1 MKRLSGLLIMLTLV
15 PANAQWEEYSR
26 SPDGDMVHYYDATQL
41 VRAQNTFKL
50 PIKVEYDPPVV
61 SLRSDL
67 RVASGVMHY
76 EFDCANQQVRVLS
89 IKGFTEG
96 NLEGEMSLTSDEM
109 PEWRYAHLSH
119 WTSYKDEPYLKP
131 VVNRFCS

>member
-1 MKRLSGLLIMLTLV
+1 
-15 PANAQWEEYSR
+15 
-26 SPDGDMVHYYDATQL
+26 MVHYYDATQL

-109 PEWRYAHLSH
+109 PGWRHEHLSQ
-119 WTSYKDEPYLKP
+119 WTSYKDDPYFKP